1 MSTLIKYL
9 NQAINV
15 DGIHFYGC
23 SFTAGEELADAEY
36 QPKINECKDWDQRQH
51 IINKHWKLEKQLAWP
66 QHMGVGLGISE
77 IYNNADRGNSVSK
90 MSAQFFNDVVTGKI
104 RPKDMCIVGTT
115 GYFRE
120 MTFHAL
126 EDWVDLDNP
135 KVDDSMRGKSFCR
148 VMTSTTESPTYRGW
162 IQSVRS
168 SKEYVSNQQFA
179 LQYFM
184 HRHPWV
190 LFHEYMNHLRDM
202 VYIAR
207 NHDIPI
213 IFVECLER
221 INVKYFED
229 VNLRRHEDFQKPMME
244 YEFKDNLIFIEKEI
258 NKHKI
263 TDKNMDDLRVGS
275 MPRGHPD
282 QQSHVKWGQYLA
294 SLLRV

>member
-1 MSTLIKYL
+1 MFTPVKYL
-9 NQAINV
+9 GGVTPIDA
-15 DGIHFYGC
+15 IHFYGC
-23 SFTAGEELADAEY
+23 SFTAGEELADVEY
-36 QPKINECKDWDQRQH
+36 EPKIRECKDWHQRQLL
-51 IINKHWKLEKQLAWP
+51 ILKHWKLEKQLAWP
-66 QHMGVGLGISE
+66 QHLCESLGITE
-77 IYNNADRGNSVSK
+77 IYNNADRGNSVAR
-90 MSAQFFNDVVTGKI
+90 MSSQFFNDVVTGKI
-104 RPKDMCIVGTT
+104 SPNDMCIVGTT

-120 MTFHAL
+120 MTFHAM
-126 EDWVDLDNP
+126 EDWVDLDDP
-135 KVDDSMRGKSFCR
+135 KVDEPMRGKSFSR
-148 VMTSTTESPTYRGW
+148 VMASATSSGPKMRPQYREWG
-162 IQSVRS
+162 
-168 SKEYVSNQQFA
+168 NADFA
-179 LQYFM
+179 LQYFL

-221 INVKYFED
+221 INVEYFEN
-229 VNLRRHEDFQKPMME
+229 VNLRRHEKLLDME
-244 YEFKDNLIFIEKEI
+244 YEFKDNLIFIQKEI

-263 TDKNMDDLRVGS
+263 TNKNMDDLRVGN